1 MRIILLGAPG
11 AGKGT
16 QAKIIEQ
23 KYNIAHISTGD
34 MIRETIKSGTEIGKE
49 LKKILDAGQL
59 VSDEFIIEIVKD
71 RISKDDCKNGFLLDG
86 VPRTIIQA
94 EQLDKLGVDIDYIL
108 EVDVADELLI
118 ERITGRRVH
127 PASGRTYHIKFN
139 PPKVADI
146 DDVTGEPLIARTD
159 DNEATVK
166 ERLSVYH
173 DQTAKLIDFYRN
185 FSSENTKTPK
195 YIKINGNQAVESVSQ
210 DIFDKLKNNTEKC

>member
-34 MIRETIKSGTEIGKE
+34 MIRETIKSGSEIGNE
-49 LKKILDAGQL
+49 LKKVLDAGQL

-71 RISKDDCKNGFLLDG
+71 RISKDDCKNGCLLDG
-86 VPRTIIQA
+86 VPRTIAQA
-94 EQLDKLGVDIDYIL
+94 EQLDKLGINIDYIV
-108 EVDVADELLI
+108 EVDVTNELLI

-139 PPKVADI
+139 PPKVADK
-146 DDVTGEPLIARTD
+146 DDATGEALITRTD
-159 DNEATVK
+159 DNEDTVR

-173 DQTAKLIDFYRN
+173 QQTAKLVNFYRN
-185 FSSENTKTPK
+185 FSSNNTKTPK
-195 YIKINGNQAVESVSQ
+195 YIKVNGDQTVEKVSQ
-210 DIFDKLKNNTEKC
+210 DIFNNMD

>member
-34 MIRETIKSGTEIGKE
+34 MIRETIKSGSEIGNE
-49 LKKILDAGQL
+49 LKKVLDAGQL

-86 VPRTIIQA
+86 VPRTIEQA
-94 EQLDKLGVDIDYIL
+94 EQLDKLGINIDYIV
-108 EVDVADELLI
+108 EVDVANELLI

-139 PPKVADI
+139 PPKVADK
-146 DDVTGEPLIARTD
+146 DDVTGEALITRTD
-159 DNEATVK
+159 DNEDTVR

-173 DQTAKLIDFYRN
+173 QQTAKLVDFYRN
-185 FSSENTKTPK
+185 FSSNNTKTPK
-195 YIKINGNQAVESVSQ
+195 YIKVNGDQAVEKVSQ
-210 DIFDKLKNNTEKC
+210 DIFSNIA

>member
-34 MIRETIKSGTEIGKE
+34 MIRETIKSGSEIGNE
-49 LKKILDAGQL
+49 LKKVLDAGQL

-86 VPRTIIQA
+86 VPRTIAQA
-94 EQLDKLGVDIDYIL
+94 EQLDKLGINIDYIV
-108 EVDVADELLI
+108 EVDVANELLI

-139 PPKVADI
+139 PPKVADK
-146 DDVTGEPLIARTD
+146 DDVTGEALITRTD
-159 DNEATVK
+159 DNEDTVR

-173 DQTAKLIDFYRN
+173 QQTAKLVDFYRN
-185 FSSENTKTPK
+185 FSSNNTKTPK
-195 YIKINGNQAVESVSQ
+195 YIKVNGDQAVEKVSQ
-210 DIFDKLKNNTEKC
+210 DIFNNID

>member
-34 MIRETIKSGTEIGKE
+34 MIRETIKSGSQIGNE
-49 LKKILDAGQL
+49 LKKVLDAGQL

-86 VPRTIIQA
+86 VPRTIAQA
-94 EQLDKLGVDIDYIL
+94 EQLDKLGINIDYIV
-108 EVDVADELLI
+108 EVDVANELLI

-127 PASGRTYHIKFN
+127 PASGRTYHTKFN
-139 PPKVADI
+139 PPKVADK
-146 DDVTGEPLIARTD
+146 DDITGEALITRTD
-159 DNEATVK
+159 DNEDTVR

-173 DQTAKLIDFYRN
+173 QQTAKLIDFYRN
-185 FSSENTKTPK
+185 FSSNNTKTPK
-195 YIKINGNQAVESVSQ
+195 YIKVNGDQAVEKVSQ
-210 DIFDKLKNNTEKC
+210 DIFNKID